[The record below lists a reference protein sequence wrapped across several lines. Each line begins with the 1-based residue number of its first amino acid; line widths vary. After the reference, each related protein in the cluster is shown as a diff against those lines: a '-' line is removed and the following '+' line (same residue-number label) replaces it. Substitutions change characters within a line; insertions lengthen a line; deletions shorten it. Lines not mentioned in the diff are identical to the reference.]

1 MRLCL
6 LFVAYE
12 IVRKE
17 NAHQTESQTT
27 ETISKAK
34 AQKRNQSSTEN
45 S

>member
-34 AQKRNQSSTEN
+34 LALHFNWLYM
-45 S
+45 